1 MWMQARLYLFLLRF
15 REGRVGDC
23 FYYETDDWHLE
34 KDGIYPD
41 LPSFHRHENWEATK
55 QANKSPQQAV
65 TANPKEVGESDFW
78 NCYIIICQT
87 IQFPTKK
94 AMKHAKR
101 HRKYGPV
108 TRKQWR
114 ETVHEEAL
122 WTWNRLQVLPK
133 LEDTKDREF
142 SGQGS
147 TEIAPG
153 PWTHLDDLQP
163 CSPCWGG
170 DSLFLPESLE
180 KSQFPSGCK
189 HAHSRS
195 YNPDSARPGA
205 SGSCANLCVILIE

>member
-1 MWMQARLYLFLLRF
+1 MGMQARLYLFLLGF

-34 KDGIYPD
+34 KDRIYPD

-94 AMKHAKR
+94 TMRQAKR
-101 HRKYGPV
+101 HRKYGPI
-108 TRKQWR
+108 TREQWR

-122 WTWNRLQVLPK
+122 WTWNHLQLPPK
-133 LEDTKDREF
+133 LEDTTDREF
-142 SGQGS
+142 SGQGARRLPRACGLTS
-147 TEIAPG
+147 MT
-153 PWTHLDDLQP
+153 
-163 CSPCWGG
+163 CSPVLPAGVVTHCF
-170 DSLFLPESLE
+170 SL
-180 KSQFPSGCK
+180 
-189 HAHSRS
+189 
-195 YNPDSARPGA
+195 
-205 SGSCANLCVILIE
+205 SC